1 MLWYAAG
8 CCGSQVLGEIP
19 GLWCPGFVGVC
30 WVGAVFWRVIFSL
43 PESTLLVEVGVVGR
57 SAFPLVVSVVAGCC
71 CVLALMGVVRLI
83 GLVPSGLVLSGS
95 SPALGF
101 VLEGDGPLHHV
112 LQPEG
117 Q

>member
-1 MLWYAAG
+1 M
-8 CCGSQVLGEIP
+8 LGEIP
-19 GLWCPGFVGVC
+19 GLWCSGFVGVC

-43 PESTLLVEVGVVGR
+43 PVSTLLVGVGVVGLL
-57 SAFPLVVSVVAGCC
+57 FPWWCLFWLAAA
-71 CVLALMGVVRLI
+71 VLALMGVVRLI

>member
-1 MLWYAAG
+1 M
-8 CCGSQVLGEIP
+8 LGEIP

-43 PESTLLVEVGVVGR
+43 LESILPVEVGVGGLL
-57 SAFPLVVSVVAGCC
+57 SPWWCLLWMAAA
-71 CVLALMGVVRLI
+71 VLALI
-83 GLVPSGLVLSGS
+83 GLVKLIGMVPSVLVLSGS

-101 VLEGDGPLHHV
+101 VLEGDGLLHHV

>member
-1 MLWYAAG
+1 MW
-8 CCGSQVLGEIP
+8 CS
-19 GLWCPGFVGVC
+19 GLVGVC

-43 PESTLLVEVGVVGR
+43 PESTLLVEVGVVGLL
-57 SAFPLVVSVVAGCC
+57 SPWWCLLWMAAA
-71 CVLALMGVVRLI
+71 VLALI
-83 GLVPSGLVLSGS
+83 GLVQLIGMVPSVLVLSGS

>member
-1 MLWYAAG
+1 MLG
-8 CCGSQVLGEIP
+8 GIP

-30 WVGAVFWRVIFSL
+30 WVGAVFWGVIFSL
-43 PESTLLVEVGVVGR
+43 PESILPVEVGVGGLL
-57 SAFPLVVSVVAGCC
+57 SPWWCLLWMAAA
-71 CVLALMGVVRLI
+71 VLALMGVVRLI

-101 VLEGDGPLHHV
+101 VLEGDGLLHHV